1 MPIDLGIKIDE
12 DDMVIS
18 FLKALEGVNLSK
30 HFKKGKCRGRKEYD
44 RCKLLKVALFAY
56 MLCDHDLRFMESLCR
71 YDIRFMYIMGE
82 ERPSFMAFERLLKD
96 YLVKNID
103 EIFFELSNSIG
114 ALMKIN
120 KEIQYIDGTK
130 LEADAGKYT
139 FVYETRIINA
149 RKKLWHKIS
158 DSIADINKN
167 RGLGFNQN
175 DKYCAQEIGYIVQYL
190 FEIMKQEMLKM
201 PIWIGI
207 QEIVLLESAI
217 RIRLRLLEEN
227 LIHIQV
233 KNFLN

>member
-1 MPIDLGIKIDE
+1 
-12 DDMVIS
+12 
-18 FLKALEGVNLSK
+18 
-30 HFKKGKCRGRKEYD
+30 
-44 RCKLLKVALFAY
+44 
-56 MLCDHDLRFMESLCR
+56 
-71 YDIRFMYIMGE
+71 
-82 ERPSFMAFERLLKD
+82 
-96 YLVKNID
+96 
-103 EIFFELSNSIG
+103 
-114 ALMKIN
+114 MKIN

-139 FVYETRIINA
+139 FVYKIRIINA
-149 RKKLWHKIS
+149 RKKLWQKIS

-217 RIRLRLLEEN
+217 GIRLRLLEEN

>member
-1 MPIDLGIKIDE
+1 MT
-12 DDMVIS
+12 
-18 FLKALEGVNLSK
+18 
-30 HFKKGKCRGRKEYD
+30 
-44 RCKLLKVALFAY
+44 
-56 MLCDHDLRFMESLCR
+56 
-71 YDIRFMYIMGE
+71 
-82 ERPSFMAFERLLKD
+82 FERLLKD
-96 YLVKNID
+96 FLVKNID
-103 EIFFELSNSIG
+103 EIFFELLG

-130 LEADAGKYT
+130 LKADAGKYT
-139 FVYETRIINA
+139 FVYKTRIINA
-149 RKKLWHKIS
+149 RKKLWQKIS

-190 FEIMKQEMLKM
+190 FEIMKQEKLKM

>member
-1 MPIDLGIKIDE
+1 
-12 DDMVIS
+12 
-18 FLKALEGVNLSK
+18 
-30 HFKKGKCRGRKEYD
+30 
-44 RCKLLKVALFAY
+44 
-56 MLCDHDLRFMESLCR
+56 
-71 YDIRFMYIMGE
+71 
-82 ERPSFMAFERLLKD
+82 
-96 YLVKNID
+96 
-103 EIFFELSNSIG
+103 
-114 ALMKIN
+114 MKIN

-149 RKKLWHKIS
+149 RKKLWQKIS

>member
-1 MPIDLGIKIDE
+1 
-12 DDMVIS
+12 
-18 FLKALEGVNLSK
+18 
-30 HFKKGKCRGRKEYD
+30 
-44 RCKLLKVALFAY
+44 
-56 MLCDHDLRFMESLCR
+56 
-71 YDIRFMYIMGE
+71 
-82 ERPSFMAFERLLKD
+82 
-96 YLVKNID
+96 
-103 EIFFELSNSIG
+103 
-114 ALMKIN
+114 MKIN

-139 FVYETRIINA
+139 FVYKIRIINA
-149 RKKLWHKIS
+149 RKKLWQKIS

-167 RGLGFNQN
+167 RELGFNQN